1 MMFGTDDRPRWIQK
15 HSAYFGTRFTTGI
28 YQEWTE
34 ILVREMGATGDAL
47 LEAVNQMIRHGQ
59 KGFVEDHL
67 RSLQSHVAKNCGGC
81 TTCNGRGLV
90 EVPNRGPRRDQ
101 LPLISFSCGC
111 PRGVQVR
118 VSKYSDAGLLSEY
131 EDRYGSGWRDEP
143 RRAIQ
148 SIDVGEITPG
158 NMGSAFRM
166 IVELAKRSQESALVS

>member
-1 MMFGTDDRPRWIQK
+1 MFGTDDRPRWIQK
-15 HSAYFGTRFTTGI
+15 HSGYFGTRFTTGI

-47 LEAVNQMIRHGQ
+47 LEAVNQMIRNGQ

-67 RSLQSHVAKNCGGC
+67 RSLQSHVAKSCSGC

-90 EVPNRGPRRDQ
+90 EVPNHGPRREQ
-101 LPLISFSCGC
+101 FQRISFACGC

-118 VSKYSDAGLLSEY
+118 STKYPDAGLLSDY
-131 EDRYGSGWRDEP
+131 EARYGGGWREEA
-143 RRAIQ
+143 RRPSLPA
-148 SIDVGEITPG
+148 EIGPVQPG

-166 IVELAKRSQESALVS
+166 IVELAKRSQETALVA